1 MEEKKERKTVR
12 DELAEKFISILES
25 DEPMS
30 WVKGWSSSG
39 MMLPYNGETGRNYN
53 GVNRFVLLLK
63 AMEQNWS
70 DPRYYTFHQV
80 NQMEGCH
87 VRAGEKATGVEYW
100 LLYDTKQKKSL
111 TFNEYERLIKSDPT
125 RKENE
130 FRIYAK
136 TAYVFNAAQV
146 EGLQPLVQPE
156 KAPLEEHRLA
166 DEVIKTMAENMEVKL
181 VYGGNEAYYRPSTDT
196 IHLPRHEDFNSTEDR
211 IATTLHELS
220 HATSSPSRLDRSV
233 TGFRQDPEAYS
244 LEELRAE
251 ICSCY
256 VSAAIDLTISES
268 VIDNNRAYVQHW
280 LSAIKKDHNALFT
293 ALKDADK
300 IADYMIDKGRVEDL
314 RAKLELEA
322 ITPKTFDGAT
332 YEIWHLKNTPE
343 NERLQFSNF
352 AFASTYRLTESRY
365 EKVYEARAGSDDN
378 TLEKIYVKYN
388 TNHPADYQ
396 AHSLSMSDVVVVNQ
410 DGKKTAWY
418 CDTFCFEPLQGF
430 SQQTKE
436 SRGHAR

>member
-30 WVKGWSSSG
+30 WVKGWSSSS

-80 NQMEGCH
+80 NQMEGSH

-146 EGLQPLVQPE
+146 DGLQPLVQPE
-156 KAPLEEHRLA
+156 KVPLEEHRLA

-196 IHLPRHEDFNSTEDR
+196 IHLPRHEDFHSTADR

-220 HATSSPSRLDRSV
+220 HATSSPSRLV
-233 TGFRQDPEAYS
+233 
-244 LEELRAE
+244 
-251 ICSCY
+251 
-256 VSAAIDLTISES
+256 
-268 VIDNNRAYVQHW
+268 
-280 LSAIKKDHNALFT
+280 
-293 ALKDADK
+293 
-300 IADYMIDKGRVEDL
+300 
-314 RAKLELEA
+314 AK
-322 ITPKTFDGAT
+322 
-332 YEIWHLKNTPE
+332 
-343 NERLQFSNF
+343 ER
-352 AFASTYRLTESRY
+352 
-365 EKVYEARAGSDDN
+365 
-378 TLEKIYVKYN
+378 
-388 TNHPADYQ
+388 
-396 AHSLSMSDVVVVNQ
+396 
-410 DGKKTAWY
+410 
-418 CDTFCFEPLQGF
+418 
-430 SQQTKE
+430 
-436 SRGHAR
+436 